1 MRALARAARFWM
13 ILILTAHVILAS
25 GFLSLRA
32 RFVILFYL
40 AISLRYLYSRY
51 RTPCR
56 LILQLLTIAFLRFGF
71 RSGLNLLHYH
81 LLTLPA
87 RLAQLELD
95 SECKC
100 KGQKPRSLIFYF
112 QFNKKPHSYTYKYSN
127 NFIVEFA
134 FNFYF
139 IKLKVWLG

>member
-1 MRALARAARFWM
+1 M
-13 ILILTAHVILAS
+13 ILTAHVILAS

-56 LILQLLTIAFLRFGF
+56 LILQLLRIAFLRFGF
-71 RSGLNLLHYH
+71 RSGLNLWHYH

-100 KGQKPRSLIFYF
+100 LGQESRFSTFSLMRSHT
-112 QFNKKPHSYTYKYSN
+112 FNLTSVVNRTLA
-127 NFIVEFA
+127 I
-134 FNFYF
+134 NFYCM
-139 IKLKVWLG
+139 KLNV